1 MNRSIITFAKRL
13 SLCGLALASVLFAL
27 PAHAETRLERAEKRH
42 ELRIGWGD
50 QLFETLVWHNP
61 PSFVTTMPDSYR
73 QVYHEDYRYYQHLFA
88 EYQYRVSGWFGIGF
102 LADASGVAWDDVT
115 RNGLGQE
122 VSRDPSRNFY
132 NVVVMPTARA
142 TYLHHPNV
150 NLYSSF
156 GLGVLVNGGTEVDG
170 YGRHT
175 VAAPAFDF
183 RLIGLSANW
192 RRYFLTVDYG
202 GMYSLLNANTIF
214 LAKSRMFTA
223 SIGIRL

>member
-1 MNRSIITFAKRL
+1 MRILRFFHFRL
-13 SLCGLALASVLFAL
+13 SAALCCLMLALMPLAL
-27 PAHAETRLERAEKRH
+27 HAETRLERAQKRS

-50 QLFETLVWHNP
+50 QLFETLIWHNP
-61 PSFVTTMPDSYR
+61 PSVVTTMPADFSA
-73 QVYHEDYRYYQHLFA
+73 VYHEDYSYLQHAFA
-88 EYQYRVSGWFGIGF
+88 EYSYRFNSWLGLGLLLDGSAVLWS
-102 LADASGVAWDDVT
+102 DVT
-115 RNGLGQE
+115 RNGLGEE
-122 VSRDPSRNFY
+122 VSRDPGHSFY
-132 NVVVMPTARA
+132 NVVLMPTARA

-156 GLGVLVNGGTEVDG
+156 GFGVLVNGGTEVDG

-192 RRYFLTVDYG
+192 KQLFFTVDYG

-214 LAKSRMFTA
+214 LVKSRMFTA
-223 SIGIRL
+223 SVGVRF